1 MKKYTGIILVAI
13 SIVLGNCSYGQSGA
27 DKTNLNET
35 EFAVKINEY
44 PDAPVID
51 VRTPEEFTKGHLVRA
66 RNINWNSP
74 DFSQQVGLINKKEPV
89 FVYCLSGGRSA
100 AAAQSMREEGFQQV
114 YELNG
119 GIMKWRAANLP
130 EVNGSA
136 GKFAGMS
143 QQEYDALL
151 QVDKLVL
158 VDFYADWCPPCKKMK
173 PYLEEISKEY
183 GEKVEVIRINADNHQ
198 SICKSLKIDALPVLM
213 LYKDQ
218 QLIWKHTGFIEK
230 QDVVSQFP
238 E

>member
-1 MKKYTGIILVAI
+1 MKKYTGIILVAV
-13 SIVLGNCSYGQSGA
+13 SVVLGNCSYGQSGA
-27 DKTNLNET
+27 DKTNLSET
-35 EFAVKINEY
+35 EFAIKLNEY

-51 VRTPEEFTKGHLVRA
+51 VRTAEEFSKGHLVRA
-66 RNINWNSP
+66 HNINWNIP
-74 DFSQQVGLINKKEPV
+74 DFNQQVSRFNKSEPV

-100 AAAQSMREEGFQQV
+100 AAAESMRAGGFQKV

-130 EVNGSA
+130 EINGSS

-151 QVDKLVL
+151 QTGKLVL

-173 PYLEEISKEY
+173 PYLEEISREY
-183 GEKVEVIRINADNHQ
+183 ADKAEVIRINADNHQ
-198 SICKSLKIDALPVLM
+198 SITKSLQIDALPVLM

-218 QLIWKHTGFIEK
+218 KLIWKHTGFIEK
-230 QDVVSQFP
+230 QDVINQFQN
-238 E
+238 